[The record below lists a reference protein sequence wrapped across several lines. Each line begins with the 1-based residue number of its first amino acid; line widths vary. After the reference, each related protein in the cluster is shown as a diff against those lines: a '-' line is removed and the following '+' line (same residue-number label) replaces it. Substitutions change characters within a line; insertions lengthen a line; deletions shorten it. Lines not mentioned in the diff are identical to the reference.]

1 MFWKGLY
8 LGMISMS
15 RQNSGKIILGV
26 LLVLFG
32 TGVWV
37 LPGLSGWVQVFAQD
51 STVIRIAGSTT
62 VLPIVSRAAEGFQS
76 RHPSVKITVNAGGS
90 GVGIHGAGTGRFDIG
105 LASREITP
113 KENRRYASLHTT
125 VIGRDAVAC
134 VVSSEIFHA
143 GVRTL
148 SKQQIGDIYLGKIT
162 NWKQVGGPD
171 RPIVVI
177 DKETHR
183 GTRHVFM
190 QYLFGNPK
198 ARAPGARL
206 VTGSN
211 NEEQAKIAQ
220 SDSAIG
226 MLSIAWINEDVA
238 GIGIHEGSQVIQP
251 TLDNVRNGRFPIA
264 RNLNL
269 VTAGQPAGAA
279 KLFIDYL
286 LSEEGQRLVAESGYI
301 PIHSPH
307 AVSRVAGYHS
317 K

>member
-1 MFWKGLY
+1 MERRFAKK
-8 LGMISMS
+8 M
-15 RQNSGKIILGV
+15 ILGIALFLPAFGILG
-26 LLVLFG
+26 LLWPSGG
-32 TGVWV
+32 THG
-37 LPGLSGWVQVFAQD
+37 FAQD
-51 STVIRIAGSTT
+51 SAVIRVAGSTT
-62 VLPIVSRAAEGFQS
+62 VLPIVSRAAERFQI
-76 RHPSVKITVNAGGS
+76 RNASVIITVNAGGS
-90 GVGIHGAGTGRFDIG
+90 GVGVHGAGTQRLDIG
-105 LASREITP
+105 LASREITR
-113 KENRRYASLHTT
+113 KENNRYTSLNTI

-134 VVSSEIFHA
+134 VVSSEIFHS
-143 GVRTL
+143 GVHSL

-162 NWKQVGGPD
+162 NWRQVGGPD
-171 RPIVVI
+171 RKIIVI

-190 QYLFGNPK
+190 HYLFGKSN

-226 MLSIAWINEDVA
+226 MLSIAWINDEVV
-238 GIGIHEGSQVIQP
+238 GIGIREGGQVIKP
-251 TLDNVRNGRFPIA
+251 TLENVRSGRFPIA

-269 VTAGQPAGAA
+269 VTTGEPKGAVA
-279 KLFIDYL
+279 QFIDYL
-286 LSEEGQRLVAESGYI
+286 LSQEGQKLVEASGYI

-307 AVSRVAGYHS
+307 AVSKVAGSHS